1 MKSNSFNIKID
12 YMKIL
17 VLLLFFT
24 SSLLGFTQKINQDFI
39 HADSGKYYI
48 SVYLKMHDLKR
59 SNYEVKDPYADLP
72 DIATL
77 KELKF
82 KKARN
87 GFEFFAFKKTYSKVW
102 YNKKC
107 QSLIG
112 DLLSINTSDGDIL
125 VAMKGENK
133 NFIRIRISKNGN
145 DNIVAII
152 KEISK
157 NGKVKVY
164 FSEKCE
170 LDRYSI

>member
-1 MKSNSFNIKID
+1 MSCISF
-12 YMKIL
+12 
-17 VLLLFFT
+17 
-24 SSLLGFTQKINQDFI
+24 GFTQEINANYI
-39 HADSGKYYI
+39 HADSAKYYI
-48 SVYLKMHDLKR
+48 SIYLNIHDLNH
-59 SNYEVKDPYADLP
+59 SNYEVKDQYAELP

-112 DLLSINTSDGDIL
+112 DLLSINTSDGEIL
-125 VAMKGENK
+125 VAMKGENG
-133 NFIRIRISKNGN
+133 NFFRIRISKNEN
-145 DNIVAII
+145 DEIAATI

>member
-1 MKSNSFNIKID
+1 MSCISF
-12 YMKIL
+12 
-17 VLLLFFT
+17 
-24 SSLLGFTQKINQDFI
+24 GFAQEINANYI

-48 SVYLKMHDLKR
+48 SVYLNMHDLKR
-59 SNYEVKDPYADLP
+59 SNYEVKDQYAELP

-112 DLLSINTSDGDIL
+112 DLLSINTSDGEIL
-125 VAMKGENK
+125 VAMKGENG
-133 NFIRIRISKNGN
+133 NFFRIRISKNEN
-145 DNIVAII
+145 DEISATI
-152 KEISK
+152 KEIRK

-164 FSEKCE
+164 FSENCE
-170 LDRYSI
+170 IDRYSI

>member
-1 MKSNSFNIKID
+1 MRIYFT
-12 YMKIL
+12 
-17 VLLLFFT
+17 LLFVSCISF
-24 SSLLGFTQKINQDFI
+24 GFTQAINANYI
-39 HADSGKYYI
+39 HADSAKYYI
-48 SVYLKMHDLKR
+48 SVYLNIHDLNR
-59 SNYEVKDPYADLP
+59 SNYEVKDQYADLP
-72 DIATL
+72 DISTL

-82 KKARN
+82 KKTRN

-125 VAMKGENK
+125 VAMKGENG
-133 NFIRIRISKNGN
+133 NFIRIRISQNVN
-145 DNIVAII
+145 HEISATIT
-152 KEISK
+152 EISK

-170 LDRYSI
+170 LNRYSI

>member
-1 MKSNSFNIKID
+1 MSCISF
-12 YMKIL
+12 
-17 VLLLFFT
+17 
-24 SSLLGFTQKINQDFI
+24 GFTQEINANYI
-39 HADSGKYYI
+39 HADSAKYYI
-48 SVYLKMHDLKR
+48 SVYLNVHDLNL
-59 SNYEVKDPYADLP
+59 SNYEVKDQYAELP

-112 DLLSINTSDGDIL
+112 DLLSINTSDGEIL
-125 VAMKGENK
+125 VAMKGENG
-133 NFIRIRISKNGN
+133 NFFRIRISINGN

-157 NGKVKVY
+157 NGNVKVY
-164 FSEKCE
+164 FSENCE
-170 LDRYSI
+170 LNRYSI

>member
-1 MKSNSFNIKID
+1 MRIYFT
-12 YMKIL
+12 
-17 VLLLFFT
+17 LLLVSCISF
-24 SSLLGFTQKINQDFI
+24 GFAQEINANYI
-39 HADSGKYYI
+39 HSDSGKYYI
-48 SVYLKMHDLKR
+48 SVYLNMLDLKR
-59 SNYEVKDPYADLP
+59 SNYEVKDPYADIP

-102 YNKKC
+102 YDKKC
-107 QSLIG
+107 ESLIG

>member
-1 MKSNSFNIKID
+1 
-12 YMKIL
+12 MKII

-24 SSLLGFTQKINQDFI
+24 STSLGFTQKINQDFI
-39 HADSGKYYI
+39 HADSAKYYI
-48 SVYLKMHDLKR
+48 SVYLNVHDLNL
-59 SNYEVKDPYADLP
+59 SNYEVKDQYAELP

-112 DLLSINTSDGDIL
+112 HILSINTIDGDIL
-125 VAMKGENK
+125 VAMKGENR
-133 NFIRIRISKNGN
+133 NFIRIRISKNEN
-145 DNIVAII
+145 DEISATI
-152 KEISK
+152 KEIRK

-164 FSEKCE
+164 FSENCE
-170 LDRYSI
+170 LNRYSI